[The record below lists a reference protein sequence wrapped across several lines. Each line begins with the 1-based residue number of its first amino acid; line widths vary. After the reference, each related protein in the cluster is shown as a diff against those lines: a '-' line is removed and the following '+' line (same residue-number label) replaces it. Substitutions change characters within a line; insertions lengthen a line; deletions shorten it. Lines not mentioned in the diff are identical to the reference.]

1 MKRILLAA
9 LFGTALPAAGLFAQT
24 ANDAIINRVQQPGVP
39 TTPDTSATAKSKD
52 EKGDLDGGTQRIAAA
67 RNLPFKLV
75 TAYDVQVF
83 YTSNVFLQP
92 GNPIEAVVVA
102 NTLQARADFNSTP
115 VGQGLLTPSVGLAYQ
130 HYNHSIGTGNQAR
143 KNLDFD
149 AYSLPLGLRLRYG
162 DNWEFNLGVTGTAVY
177 SIEPAYNLTYQAITT
192 SLSARKIIPLTA
204 NQLVTLGAGV
214 NLVKTKSDVPV
225 APFNYNSDRNDK
237 TDLYF
242 DVAYYYIKDRWV
254 FSPYARLTN
263 SDYTHYQEAGF
274 TSVDRRD
281 RTLSLGVSAS
291 YNLTTWATAR
301 AFTSAEWRKEL
312 GASPV
317 DYSYRTAN
325 LGLGLSLSASF

>member
-9 LFGTALPAAGLFAQT
+9 LVGSLPASALVAQT
-24 ANDAIINRVQQPGVP
+24 ASDAIINRVQQPATPAAPDSAV
-39 TTPDTSATAKSKD
+39 TTKSKD
-52 EKGDLDGGTQRIAAA
+52 EKGDLDGGTQRLAEA
-67 RNLPFKLV
+67 RKLPFKLV
-75 TAYDVQVF
+75 TSYDVQVF

-92 GNPIEAVVVA
+92 SNPVEAVVVA
-102 NTLQARADFNSTP
+102 NTVQARADFNSTP
-115 VGQGLLTPSVGLAYQ
+115 IGQTLLTPSVGLAYQ
-130 HYNHSIGTGNQAR
+130 HYNHALGTGDQAR

-149 AYSLPLGLRLRYG
+149 AYSLPLSLRLRYG

-177 SIEPAYNLTYQAITT
+177 SIEPSYNLTYQAITT
-192 SLSARKIIPLTA
+192 SLSARKLIPLGS

-214 NLVKTKSDVPV
+214 NLVKTSSDVPV

-237 TDLYF
+237 TDLYL

-254 FSPYARLTN
+254 FGPYARLTD

-274 TSVDRRD
+274 TNVDRHD
-281 RTLSLGVSAS
+281 RTLSVGASAS
-291 YNLTTWATAR
+291 YNLTTWAVAR

-312 GASPV
+312 GSSPV

-325 LGLGLSLSASF
+325 LGLGLSLTASF